1 MPIPEENADTQLIH
15 PDKLEVLRRL
25 AKLSVL
31 ALAVPF
37 VAIVIPSLG
46 VAFFKPDE
54 NVVSALINLSWVLVI
69 FGGFAFLVVSLFSAA
84 VLFRVF
90 NMHDK
95 AHSLGLP
102 RNSIRSLLTFLVF
115 LILMT
120 FIFYSTQIASTQNV
134 DGVAEIPF
142 SELQELEETI
152 ASLGIS
158 GAVTGYTVSSGDDGG
173 AIASVTFLIEG
184 ESAAMEYFDRILV
197 ALLGISSTIIG
208 FYFGSRSRES
218 ASESNDDSN
227 SAPKQRSDEEDALP
241 PGNADET
248 DSLEWSVVSPVIT
261 LTKEEDGVFTGIL
274 LVNPTD
280 AEGDREF
287 GASFVPSERHDS
299 DLDAAKVKVS
309 RVANR
314 LTLRVEGVDVT
325 QLEGS
330 NVQMSIFYKDEEEQA
345 KTIPV
350 EVKVE

>member
-1 MPIPEENADTQLIH
+1 MPIPDGNADIQLIH
-15 PDKLEVLRRL
+15 PNKLEVLRRL
-25 AKLSVL
+25 AGLSIL

-37 VAIVIPSLG
+37 IAIVIPSLG
-46 VAFFKPDE
+46 VAFLGADE
-54 NVVSALINLSWVLVI
+54 KVVTALINLSWVLVI

-120 FIFYSTQIASTQNV
+120 FIFYSTQVASTQSST
-134 DGVAEIPF
+134 GVAEMPV
-142 SELQELEETI
+142 SELEETI

-158 GAVTGYTVSSGDDGG
+158 DAVTGYTVVDRDGV
-173 AIASVTFLIEG
+173 AMARVTFLVEG

-208 FYFGSRSRES
+208 FYFGSRSHEGVGES
-218 ASESNDDSN
+218 EADSPDEPVEGSAEDDAAPSEAAS
-227 SAPKQRSDEEDALP
+227 
-241 PGNADET
+241 ET
-248 DSLEWSVVSPVIT
+248 DSLEWSIASRVIT
-261 LTKEEDGVFTGIL
+261 LTEEGGGVLTGVL

-287 GASFVPSERHDS
+287 DACFVPTKGHDS
-299 DLDAAKVKVS
+299 DLDTANVNVS
-309 RVANR
+309 RVANK
-314 LTLRVEGVDVT
+314 LTLRVEGIDAT

-330 NVQMSIFYKDEEEQA
+330 DVQMSIFYKDEEEQA

-350 EVKVE
+350 EVKAVP